1 VELAPGEMAEWEIL
15 LRLSAVLAGQP
26 PTAESAAAMD
36 ELALSTLAQK
46 AVTRP
51 GTALHGME
59 VADAIGLV
67 SEGGRTGPERFLD
80 LMLRT
85 GPYGDRLNLGV
96 LEANP
101 HGVDL
106 GPLQPRLPEVLR
118 TPSGTIELAPEAI
131 VEDVRGRLVP
141 SLERS
146 DDGSL
151 VLVGRRDL
159 RSNNSWMHN
168 LDVLVKGKARCT
180 VHVNPQDAQRLGL
193 RDGEPACVRSRVG
206 EVEIPVEVTDAVMA
220 GVVSIPHGWGHD
232 LEGADLEVA
241 ARHAGVNTNRLTDGS
256 MLDPLSG
263 TSVLNGI
270 PVTVVPAVLPAPV

>member
-1 VELAPGEMAEWEIL
+1 
-15 LRLSAVLAGQP
+15 
-26 PTAESAAAMD
+26 
-36 ELALSTLAQK
+36 
-46 AVTRP
+46 
-51 GTALHGME
+51 
-59 VADAIGLV
+59 
-67 SEGGRTGPERFLD
+67 
-80 LMLRT
+80 
-85 GPYGDRLNLGV
+85 
-96 LEANP
+96 
-101 HGVDL
+101 
-106 GPLQPRLPEVLR
+106 VLR
-118 TPSGTIELAPEAI
+118 TPSGTIELAPDAI
-131 VEDVRGRLVP
+131 VDDVRGRLVP

-146 DDGSL
+146 DGGSL

-180 VHVNPQDAQRLGL
+180 VHVNPADADRLGL

-206 EVEIPVEVTDAVMA
+206 EVEIPVEVTDAVMP

-232 LEGADLEVA
+232 LEGAELEVA